1 MSGIRLKYVHQW
13 VDKRQGGAKAR
24 YYFRRPGF
32 ARLPL
37 PGLPGSAEFMD
48 AYQAALASQLPKP
61 IGAGRTKAGSIGA
74 LIVSYFGSPS
84 FLALETGTRH
94 NYRLILEKFR
104 SEHGDKPVA
113 SLNRKHI
120 NAMLA
125 QKVMTPAAAN
135 RWLRLLKVLM
145 QLAVE
150 EGWRKDNPTSGI
162 KPIKNKT
169 DGFHTWDETEIA
181 QFENCHPI
189 GSRARLALAL
199 LLYTAQRRSD
209 VIRMGRQ
216 HVRDGVVHVR
226 QQKTGSMLAIPL
238 HPALA
243 AIIAATPSEHLSFLI
258 NRFNEPFTAAGFGNW
273 FRDACNAAGLPKHC
287 AAHGLRKAACRRLAE
302 AGCSANV
309 IASISGHTTLS
320 EVARYTKA
328 AEQELMARQG
338 IAAITR
344 TGTGNGD

>member
-32 ARLPL
+32 KHDCRCRDCPVARNSWTPIKRACQ
-37 PGLPGSAEFMD
+37 SVAET
-48 AYQAALASQLPKP
+48 

-84 FLALETGTRH
+84 FLALATGTQH

-113 SLNRKHI
+113 LLNRQHI

-125 QKVMTPAAAN
+125 QKVDDPGGRKPLASVAKALMHSPSRKVGARTIRPSASN
-135 RWLRLLKVLM
+135 RSKIERRFPLL
-145 QLAVE
+145 
-150 EGWRKDNPTSGI
+150 
-162 KPIKNKT
+162 
-169 DGFHTWDETEIA
+169 DEDEIA

-226 QQKTGSMLAIPL
+226 QQKTGRCWRSHCTL
-238 HPALA
+238 
-243 AIIAATPSEHLSFLI
+243 PSRPSS
-258 NRFNEPFTAAGFGNW
+258 
-273 FRDACNAAGLPKHC
+273 
-287 AAHGLRKAACRRLAE
+287 RRHR
-302 AGCSANV
+302 ANTCP
-309 IASISGHTTLS
+309 S
-320 EVARYTKA
+320 
-328 AEQELMARQG
+328 
-338 IAAITR
+338 
-344 TGTGNGD
+344 